1 MRYLLASMLVLGLA
15 AVSVAAEPAAAPA
28 VPGAGPRS
36 RDIDLVTLPP
46 RAAVQLTI
54 YNSEDLTLVKE
65 TRAITFK
72 KGVNRIQFS
81 WAGTLIDPTSVY
93 FRPLE
98 HEAEIEVA
106 DTTFPADR
114 PQVLIWNVESKF
126 EGQVAVEVAY
136 FTSGISWSADY
147 VMVTDPA
154 EAKASFDGYVTVVN
168 NSGEDYEGAQ
178 VRLVVGVI
186 NLVEKIAQLANPP
199 APAATTAA
207 PPAKAP
213 SRAPAM
219 RRALA
224 EAEGADERAGFGLV
238 SGKPAAP
245 KIVKE
250 GLSEY
255 FIFTVEGEQTVKNGW
270 SQRMVS
276 FRAKDVPFDV
286 VYRYRPHQYGPRPV
300 RFFILANDTDHKM
313 GESPLP
319 DGIIRVFREN
329 GRDGLNFYVAQSVK
343 YIPIKEKIE
352 LAVGKDDQIV
362 YERVVLDLARQNF
375 LYDETPPPPARVIGW
390 DETRKWQ
397 EEVRNYRDK
406 AIKMEIRHVLGGD
419 VDFKAEPGQVQGL
432 KLYDFQTPEYVMDVP
447 ARKKSKWTTEGTFHL
462 GTAQKQNRV
471 QLR

>member
-1 MRYLLASMLVLGLA
+1 MRSLLAAIVAVITLA
-15 AVSVAAEPAAAPA
+15 PLAHA
-28 VPGAGPRS
+28 

-72 KGVNRIQFS
+72 KGVNRLQFS
-81 WAGTLIDPTSVY
+81 WANTLIDPTSVY
-93 FRPLE
+93 FRPVE
-98 HEAEIEVA
+98 HDADIEVT

-114 PQVLIWNVESKF
+114 PQVLIWSVESKF
-126 EGQVAVEVAY
+126 EGQATVEVSY

-147 VMVTDPA
+147 LMITDPG
-154 EAKASFDGYVTVVN
+154 ETKATFDGYVTVVN

-186 NLVEKIAQLANPP
+186 NLVEKIAQLAQGPVTATLAKDLRLREVRRSVDKAEKAAEAAAP
-199 APAATTAA
+199 AEAPAAPAGAAA
-207 PPAKAP
+207 PA
-213 SRAPAM
+213 
-219 RRALA
+219 
-224 EAEGADERAGFGLV
+224 
-238 SGKPAAP
+238 

-255 FIFTVEGEQTVKNGW
+255 FIFTVEGQQTVRTGW

-276 FRAKDVPFDV
+276 FRTKDVPFDIL
-286 VYRYRPHQYGPRPV
+286 YRYRPHQYGPRPV
-300 RFFILANDTDHKM
+300 RFFILANDQDHKL

-329 GRDGLNFYVAQSVK
+329 GKEGLSFFVAQSSK

-352 LAVGKDDQIV
+352 LNVGTDNQIV

-375 LYDETPPPPARVIGW
+375 IYDENPPPPPRVVGW

-397 EEVRNYRDK
+397 EEARNYRAK
-406 AIKMEIRHVLGGD
+406 PIKLEIRHVLPGD
-419 VDFKAEPGQVQGL
+419 VDFSLEAGQAQGL
-432 KLYDFQTPEYVMDVP
+432 KLFDFQTPEYTMDVP
-447 ARKKSKWTTEGTFHL
+447 ARKTLKWLSSGTFHL
-462 GTAQKQNRV
+462 GRNQKQNRV
-471 QLR
+471 QLK